1 MSIGDMMFAI
11 AEWLRST
18 WLVEFALWISETKI
32 SLFIQ
37 TNFWIIPTLQTIHI
51 LAIAA
56 TFSSVLMVNL
66 RILGFAGKSRTIPQV
81 VNRYYPWVWWGL
93 LVLLCSGLGLTIGEP
108 IRELMN
114 GAFWIKM
121 ALVSC
126 AALIALGFYRKTRA
140 AVGSTGDVASGGTK
154 LGAVLITLLWM
165 VIMVLGRWIAY
176 VPT

>member
-18 WLVEFALWISETKI
+18 WLVEFALWISETKL

-56 TFSSVLMVNL
+56 TFSAVLMTNL
-66 RILGFAGKSRTIPQV
+66 RILGLAAKSRTIPQV

-93 LVLLCSGLGLTIGEP
+93 LVLLCSGTFLTIGEP

-121 ALVSC
+121 ILVAC
-126 AALIALGFYRKTRA
+126 AALIALRFYRSTRN
-140 AVGSTGDVASGGTK
+140 AVGSTGDVASGGAK
-154 LGAVLITLLWM
+154 FGAVLITLLWM